1 MAQPCMGVVII
12 SVVAVIIVFL
22 VILLTTS
29 PQSYH
34 RCPSGVVP
42 CMGRSKLQQRYY
54 DPKRKERKLW
64 RRCYSAKSSPRT
76 GRRTLVIGTGYINT
90 S

>member
-12 SVVAVIIVFL
+12 SVVAFIIVLL

-34 RCPSGVVP
+34 RCPGGVVP
-42 CMGRSKLQQRYY
+42 RDARN
-54 DPKRKERKLW
+54 
-64 RRCYSAKSSPRT
+64 YSNDTTILNVSEVMAA
-76 GRRTLVIGTGYINT
+76 LLLCED
-90 S
+90 